1 MRKKIKLFTL
11 TEYNVYNFSP
21 DFILKI
27 YLKKKRKSVLILN
40 YLQPAASAQQSLL
53 LQK

>member
-1 MRKKIKLFTL
+1 MKLFTL

-27 YLKKKRKSVLILN
+27 YLKKKGN
-40 YLQPAASAQQSLL
+40 QS
-53 LQK
+53 